1 MKPMNQEV
9 FKVDMKLLTTFA
21 DAIQRKKIIRLTYVT
36 KDLHQLVRKCAP
48 LDMAPS
54 RRAKMPFYKYHVW
67 DFESQPKPHIVSL
80 NPNQIIQI
88 EVLEEEFEPKDI
100 ITWDT
105 TKSPWSIVRDWDRLS

>member
-1 MKPMNQEV
+1 M
-9 FKVDMKLLTTFA
+9 DMKLLTTFA

-36 KDLHQLVRKCAP
+36 KDLQQLVRKCAP

-54 RRAKMPFYKYHVW
+54 RRAKMPYYKYHFW

-80 NPNQIIQI
+80 NPEQIIQI

-105 TKSPWSIVRDWDRLS
+105 TKSPWSIISDWGRLS

>member
-1 MKPMNQEV
+1 MN
-9 FKVDMKLLTTFA
+9 KKLLLTFA

-54 RRAKMPFYKYHVW
+54 RRAKIPLYKYHVW

-88 EVLEEEFEPKDI
+88 EVLEEEFEHKDI
-100 ITWDT
+100 ITWYT

>member
-1 MKPMNQEV
+1 M
-9 FKVDMKLLTTFA
+9 DMKLLSTFA

-36 KDLHQLVRKCAP
+36 KELQQLVRKCAP

-54 RRAKMPFYKYHVW
+54 RRAKIPYYKYHVW

-80 NPNQIIQI
+80 NPNQIIH
-88 EVLEEEFEPKDI
+88 LEILDEEFKPEDI

-105 TKSPWSIVRDWDRLS
+105 TKSSWSIIRDWGRLS